1 MEKEMSERE
10 ESLVREQT
18 ILLLNRNYDK
28 QHIVHRILKRFKRC
42 LDLK

>member
-1 MEKEMSERE
+1 MSERQ

-18 ILLLNRNYDK
+18 ILLLSRNWNK
-28 QHIVHRILKRFKRC
+28 QHIVHRIIKRFKRC

>member
-1 MEKEMSERE
+1 MSERE

>member
-18 ILLLNRNYDK
+18 ILLLNRNYNK
-28 QHIVHRILKRFKRC
+28 QHIVYRILKRFRRC